1 MITDG
6 LKRVTAAA
14 RRPLL
19 GVAAAAGVGAGCI
32 TVHAVNIGQ
41 KTSLEMQLMGE
52 FEPLSEEEQLAAS
65 VRAGPDAPSAARG
78 DLEAAAVAARQRQ
91 LFNRDDLRTL
101 KGAGCVGE
109 ALAAKLASRP
119 CAKDAEVEA
128 LRARL
133 VAEENADRAAIMV
146 WAVEVDP
153 VLTRRDM
160 PQVAAVFH
168 RLLLEQAQKGEHVQ
182 NDDGAWTV
190 R

>member
-1 MITDG
+1 VITDG
-6 LKRVTAAA
+6 LKRLSTAARRSLLGVTAAA
-14 RRPLL
+14 GL
-19 GVAAAAGVGAGCI
+19 GAGCI

-52 FEPLSEEEQLAAS
+52 FEPLTEEEQLAAS
-65 VRAGPDAPSAARG
+65 VRAGPDAPSAARS

-101 KGAGCVGE
+101 KAAGCLGE
-109 ALAAKLASRP
+109 ARGAQLAARP
-119 CAKDAEVEA
+119 CGKEAEVEP
-128 LRARL
+128 LRTRL
-133 VAEENADRAAIMV
+133 VAEENADRAAIMA
-146 WAVEVDP
+146 WAVEADP

-168 RLLLEQAQKGEHVQ
+168 RLLFEQAQKGEQVQ